1 MQQPLE
7 IREVDCR
14 GLTHVGNVRESNQD
28 QFLIADLAKSML
40 VHQTSL
46 AIEDHQR
53 LFGASQGKLMVVA
66 DGMGGHAGGE
76 RASTIAVNSLA
87 NHVLNTLP
95 WFLGLDRSQESDLEE
110 ELKAAL
116 QRCQRNIQAEEAKH
130 SELRGMG
137 TTLTMAYA
145 IGPRLYIVH
154 AGDSRAYIFRN
165 NELQQVTKD
174 QTMAQALVDQ
184 GALSPQDA
192 EKSRFSHIL
201 SNCIG
206 GGTPDL
212 SPIVYKA
219 TLQPGDQILLSTDG
233 LTNMVTDQHIAEIIG
248 ADSDAETKCQQL
260 VEAALAG
267 GGKDNV
273 TVVIGRF

>member
-1 MQQPLE
+1 MQQPEE

-14 GLTHVGNVRESNQD
+14 GLTHTGSVRETNQD
-28 QFLIADLAKSML
+28 QFLVADLAKSML

-46 AIEDHQR
+46 AIEEHQH

-116 QRCQRNIQAEEAKH
+116 QRCQRNIQAEETKDQA
-130 SELRGMG
+130 LRGMG

-145 IGPRLYIVH
+145 IGARLYIVH
-154 AGDSRAYIFRN
+154 AGDSRGYLFREN
-165 NELQQVTKD
+165 VLHQVTKD

-184 GALSPQDA
+184 GALSQKDA
-192 EKSRFSHIL
+192 ETSRFNHIL

-212 SPIVYKA
+212 SPVVYKI
-219 TLQPGDQILLSTDG
+219 TLQPGDIILLSTDG
-233 LTNMVTDQHIAEIIG
+233 LTNMVKEDDVVKILAQSVS
-248 ADSDAETKCQQL
+248 SDDKCKAL

-273 TVVIGRF
+273 TVVVAKF